1 MKIRILDD
9 SVRLR
14 LDRDEVDRI
23 GAGEA
28 VVCRTHFP
36 DGSAFAYRLAV
47 GTGEL
52 SASFAD
58 GELSV
63 ALAPE
68 TAGQWASDE
77 TEVSIRGE
85 LALAAG
91 TLRVLVEKDFECL
104 EPRAGESQANRFRNP
119 KAPA

>member
-9 SVRLR
+9 SIRLR

-23 GAGEA
+23 GAGGA
-28 VVCRTHFP
+28 VEGRTRFP
-36 DGSAFAYRLAV
+36 GGAAFVYRLGV

-52 SASFAD
+52 TAAFAE
-58 GELSV
+58 GELGIALPRDV
-63 ALAPE
+63 ARH
-68 TAGQWASDE
+68 WATEE

-85 LALAAG
+85 LPLEDG
-91 TLRVLVEKDFECL
+91 TLGILVEKDFECL
-104 EPRAGESQANRFRNP
+104 DPREGESQANRFRNP